1 MESPTGYS
9 SSLIWVAATAVSILI
24 RYQVPFHPYHPEGH
38 LVSSIQDSDR
48 KVAALGSDS
57 KKDERGQGFGLVF
70 LDLETGDLF
79 YFFWDTAI
87 RSLTAS
93 WPVKKMMVRR

>member
-1 MESPTGYS
+1 MS
-9 SSLIWVAATAVSILI
+9 S
-24 RYQVPFHPYHPEGH
+24 F
-38 LVSSIQDSDR
+38 QDSDR

-79 YFFWDTAI
+79 CFLGYGDTQLN
-87 RSLTAS
+87 R
-93 WPVKKMMVRR
+93 